1 MAILKI
7 TNLHATVN
15 DKPILKGINLEV
27 KTGELHALLGP
38 NGHGKST
45 LLGVIMGHP
54 KYQVTEG
61 TITLDGKDVLAMSV
75 DERARAG
82 LFLGLQHPLEV
93 PGVTVSDFLRLGIN
107 SRRDKPI
114 PLVKFV
120 RDLEKSTSQVG
131 FPLDMVHRAINEGFS
146 GGEKKRNEILQ
157 MIMLKPTFAM
167 LDEID
172 SGLDVDSLK
181 LVAEAIN
188 SLRNETFGCLVVS
201 HYARLYSMIRPTH
214 VHVIVNGRI
223 VTTGGQEIIDHID
236 TLGYDWVKTEYGIE
250 IKKEDETAQ
259 PMNTVSIGVCSVKVE
274 KKDEK

>member
-7 TNLHATVN
+7 NNLQATVN
-15 DKPILKGINLEV
+15 GKPILKGIDLEV

-54 KYQVTEG
+54 KYEVTG
-61 TITLDGKDVLAMSV
+61 GSITLDGQDVLAMSV

-93 PGVTVSDFLRLGIN
+93 PGVTVSDFLRVAIN
-107 SRRDKPI
+107 SRQEKPVS
-114 PLVKFV
+114 LMKYV
-120 RDLEKSTSQVG
+120 RDLEKATQKVG

-157 MIMLKPTFAM
+157 MIMLKPTIVM

-172 SGLDVDSLK
+172 SGLDVDSLR
-181 LVAEAIN
+181 LVADAIN
-188 SLRNETFGCLVVS
+188 SLRGQTFGCLVVS
-201 HYARLYSMIRPTH
+201 HYARLYSMIKPTH

-223 VTTGGQEIIDHID
+223 IATGDQRIIDNID
-236 TLGYDWVKTEYGIE
+236 TKGYDWVKSEYGVD
-250 IKKEDETAQ
+250 IKKDDNENK
-259 PMNTVSIGVCSVKVE
+259 PVMNTVSIGACAVKEE
-274 KKDEK
+274 KLSK